1 MIRTPQQRVGIL
13 AAAALA
19 LAPVG
24 FGIYRALSTGDDYR
38 MLWMALVASIFAG
51 SVLTAA
57 LGRRRSRHAVITQS
71 AAILVIATLLAGGT
85 GFMLG
90 ATAGPGVWMVA
101 TVFGILLAGSS
112 VLVAVSRPPS
122 P

>member
-1 MIRTPQQRVGIL
+1 MIRSPRQRIGIL
-13 AAAALA
+13 AAAGFL

-24 FGIYRALSTGDDYR
+24 FGLYRALATGDDYR

-57 LGRRRSRHAVITQS
+57 VGRRRGRQAVITQS
-71 AAILVIATLLAGGT
+71 VAILVIGTLLAGGT

-90 ATAGPGVWMVA
+90 AREGPGVWMVA
-101 TVFGILLAGSS
+101 TVFGVLLAGAS
-112 VLVAVSRPPS
+112 VLVALSRPAS